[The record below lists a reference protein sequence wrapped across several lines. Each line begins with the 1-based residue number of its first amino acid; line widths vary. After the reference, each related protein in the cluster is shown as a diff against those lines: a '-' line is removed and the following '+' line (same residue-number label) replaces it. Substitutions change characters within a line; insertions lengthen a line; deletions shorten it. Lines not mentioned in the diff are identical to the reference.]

1 MLPHLG
7 TGYFMVD
14 LAAIRDEL
22 QRLPL
27 VHEVTVRR
35 AWPDR
40 LLVFITEQVPVLR
53 FGEDAYLNPYAE
65 VFRPGAP
72 LAGAELPM
80 VSGPE
85 GSGKLLLSR
94 FDSFTETLEPTGLRL
109 AALALDGKH
118 AWRLRLS
125 NGIEVLLGRRQVEA
139 KVQMLSRL
147 LATEWMDAQERIA
160 RIDMRYSN
168 GVAVAWKDG
177 TPATGPAAKRM
188 AGTAAGGPRTD

>member
-1 MLPHLG
+1 
-7 TGYFMVD
+7 MVD
-14 LAAIRDEL
+14 LPKIRDEL

-40 LLVFITEQVPVLR
+40 LLVYITEQVPVLR

-65 VFRPGAP
+65 VFHTGAA
-72 LAGAELPM
+72 LEGAELPM

-85 GSGKLLLSR
+85 GSGKLLLAR
-94 FDSFTETLEPTGLRL
+94 FDAFTEMLEPTGLRL
-109 AALALDGKH
+109 ASLSLDGKH

-125 NGIEVLLGRRQVEA
+125 NDIEVLLGRRQVEP
-139 KVQMLSRL
+139 KIQMLARL
-147 LATEWMDAQERIA
+147 LAGEWKEQQARIA
-160 RIDMRYSN
+160 RIDLRYSN

-177 TPATGPAAKRM
+177 APAAKPAARV
-188 AGTAAGGPRTD
+188 AAVSGQRSPGTD